1 MEYNGKRKGNE
12 QQWESDNREMMVG
25 EKRKE
30 KEWGERR
37 EKKGEGM
44 VE

>member
-12 QQWESDNREMMVG
+12 QQWESDNRKMVVG
-25 EKRKE
+25 EKRE
-30 KEWGERR
+30 ENWGEGRG
-37 EKKGEGM
+37 EKREGM